1 MARFIEQ
8 FPVGG
13 GKFETIDKTPHS
25 LLTGIKPPKT
35 LEQTISEI
43 LHIKLNKVDPTL
55 EPETYEESM
64 DFGPDEDDDNPTEW
78 YGLGDDVHPSVN
90 YWTVK
95 KDPPSPTVSEGAQS
109 ESDEQIDVKGEVS
122 HESLDDYRLTDT
134 GTQNRDLNE
143 DTKKQEP
150 AKKEKTTKSK
160 SSNA

>member
-8 FPVGG
+8 FPVGN
-13 GKFETIDKTPHS
+13 GKFETVDKTPHS

-64 DFGPDEDDDNPTEW
+64 DFGPDDDDNPSEW
-78 YGLGDDVHPSVN
+78 YGMGDDVHPSVN

-95 KDPPSPTVSEGAQS
+95 KDNPPSPTVSEGAQS
-109 ESDEQIDVKGEVS
+109 DEKIEKEGEVS
-122 HESLDDYRLTDT
+122 LNSLDDYRLTDT

-143 DTKKQEP
+143 NIQEQEP
-150 AKKEKTTKSK
+150 TKKEKTTKSK
-160 SSNA
+160 RSNA